1 MVYILVCMLFA
12 ILGLIFLL
20 SWVSGKVQNN
30 KSKGLICTIIA
41 VVYIIIAFQV
51 LDFIWK
57 QF

>member
-1 MVYILVCMLFA
+1 MLFA